1 MSKSSLI
8 GIIIGW
14 SIVFVS
20 IRLATDNVLMFWDL
34 NSFILVLIGPYFA
47 MLIAYSAS
55 DVHLANKNG
64 CRFLNFIRTAQFL
77 IKTKSAVS
85 SAGLILRRKTV
96 CRDWKTMP

>member
-14 SIVFVS
+14 GIVFVS

-47 MLIAYSAS
+47 MLIAYSAA

-64 CRFLNFIRTAQFL
+64 CRFLSFIRTVRFL
-77 IKTKSAVS
+77 TKMKSAVL
-85 SAGLILRRKTV
+85 SAGLILRRKTA
-96 CRDWKTMP
+96 CRGWKTTP

>member
-47 MLIAYSAS
+47 MLDRLQRVGRPSGQQ
-55 DVHLANKNG
+55 KM
-64 CRFLNFIRTAQFL
+64 
-77 IKTKSAVS
+77 AV
-85 SAGLILRRKTV
+85 
-96 CRDWKTMP
+96 DF

>member
-34 NSFILVLIGPYFA
+34 NSFILVLIGPY
-47 MLIAYSAS
+47 
-55 DVHLANKNG
+55 
-64 CRFLNFIRTAQFL
+64 
-77 IKTKSAVS
+77 
-85 SAGLILRRKTV
+85 LR
-96 CRDWKTMP
+96 C